1 MARQS
6 APVCTAWAPSC
17 ASASRGVAKPYCP
30 AHLYRPPAFSVATS
44 SGENCCQ
51 AFVPPELLTN
61 TVEIPCACA
70 WAMIA
75 CRPPPLDFD
84 TYQIHIPLP
93 SNAPL
98 PPEAAGVDEGLGRTT
113 RHAFFTRFER
123 RPARSR
129 T

>member
-17 ASASRGVAKPYCP
+17 ASASGWVPYTYCH
-30 AHLYRPPAFSVATS
+30 AHTCSPPALSVATS

-51 AFVPPELLTN
+51 AFVPSELLTN
-61 TVEIPCACA
+61 TVEIPCDRA

-75 CRPPPLDFD
+75 CRSPPLDFD

-98 PPEAAGVDEGLGRTT
+98 PPEDAGVDDGVGRTT

>member
-1 MARQS
+1 M
-6 APVCTAWAPSC
+6 
-17 ASASRGVAKPYCP
+17 YCH
-30 AHLYRPPAFSVATS
+30 AHTRSPPALSVATS
-44 SGENCCQ
+44 SGENCCHQ
-51 AFVPPELLTN
+51 FVPSELLTN
-61 TVEIPCACA
+61 TVEISWARA
-70 WAMIA
+70 WAMID
-75 CRPPPLDFD
+75 CRSPPLDFE

-98 PPEAAGVDEGLGRTT
+98 LPVEAGTAAGLGRTT